1 MVLQVSNAE
10 ALTEEIQTLVFLLW
24 SEEWVYSEHEP
35 ELYYRIRSYEHKLKA
50 IFRDWFHYPIYMGE
64 GYVRLIKRPERGVLD
79 PNPTHSLKYKVDFV
93 LYACVLAF
101 MEEKSEDQQFVLRE
115 LLENIKAYYPGGP
128 DAISWSDHGIRTSL
142 IRVIKTLEQER
153 LLLMFDRTIDHF
165 RDSEDYDLLMQVS
178 NGLRHAIRQTRV
190 PFSEFG
196 NMILLR
202 EALHHEEIEEGMMC
216 EQQIWR
222 RLFAKGC
229 LFLSELSQDE
239 VIYVE
244 RHGLRMQQKLE
255 EVFQG
260 VFLERYASTWILV
273 HDKPREGKSVYP
285 AYNTHS
291 HLVTAIGTHLRDL
304 LDQGENWLNHRG
316 YVVLHSKDAFNL
328 FVSVRRANQDHLAKS
343 SLSDRALWEEV
354 ADYMKQL
361 GLLKV
366 VNNEWIFSDALGRVA
381 GEIVEE
387 EVSPK
392 EEVKHALET
401 DQNWLF

>member
-1 MVLQVSNAE
+1 MQVSNAE
-10 ALTEEIQTLVFLLW
+10 ALAEEIQNLVFLLW
-24 SEEWVYSEHEP
+24 SEEWVYSEHKP
-35 ELYYRIRSYEHKLKA
+35 ELYSRIRSHEHKLKA
-50 IFRDWFHYPIYMGE
+50 IFRDWFHYPIYMGD
-64 GYVRLIKRPERGVLD
+64 GYVRLIKRPERRVLD
-79 PNPTHSLKYKVDFV
+79 PNPTHSLKYQIDFV

-101 MEEKSEDQQFVLRE
+101 MEEKGEDQQFVLRE
-115 LLENIKAYYPGGP
+115 LLESIKAYYPGGP
-128 DAISWSDHGIRTSL
+128 DAISWSDHGVRTSL

-153 LLLMFDRTIDHF
+153 LLLMFDRTIDQF
-165 RDSEDYDLLMQVS
+165 RDSEDYDLLIQVS

-190 PFSEFG
+190 PLSEFS

-202 EALHHEEIEEGMMC
+202 EALHQEEIEEGILC
-216 EQQIWR
+216 EQRIWR
-222 RLFAKGC
+222 RLFAQGC

-239 VIYVE
+239 EIYAE

-260 VFLERYASTWILV
+260 VFLERYASTWLLV

-291 HLVTAIGTHLRDL
+291 HIVTAMGTYLRDR
-304 LDQGENWLNHRG
+304 LDRGENWLNHRG
-316 YVVLHSKDAFNL
+316 YIVLHAKDAFDL
-328 FVSVRRANQDHLAKS
+328 FVSVRRANQDQLAKS

-361 GLLKV
+361 GLLKIV
-366 VNNEWIFSDALGRVA
+366 SDEWIFSDALGRVA

-387 EVSPK
+387 EVPPK
-392 EEVKHALET
+392 EDVKHALET

>member
-1 MVLQVSNAE
+1 MQVSNAE
-10 ALTEEIQTLVFLLW
+10 ALAEEIQTLVFLLW
-24 SEEWVYSEHEP
+24 SEEWVYSEHKP
-35 ELYYRIRSYEHKLKA
+35 EFYSRIRSHEHKLKA
-50 IFRDWFHYPIYMGE
+50 VFREWFHYPIYMGD
-64 GYVRLIKRPERGVLD
+64 GYVRLIKRPERRVFD
-79 PNPTHSLKYKVDFV
+79 PNPTHSLKYQMDFV

-101 MEEKSEDQQFVLRE
+101 MEEKGEDQQFVLRE
-115 LLENIKAYYPGGP
+115 LLESIKAYYPGGP
-128 DAISWSDHGIRTSL
+128 DAISWSDHGVRTSL

-153 LLLMFDRTIDHF
+153 LLLMFDRTIDQF
-165 RDSEDYDLLMQVS
+165 RDSEDYDLLIQVS
-178 NGLRHAIRQTRV
+178 NGLRHVIRQTRV
-190 PFSEFG
+190 PLYEFS

-202 EALHHEEIEEGMMC
+202 EALHQEEIEEGILY

-222 RLFAKGC
+222 RLFAQGC

-239 VIYVE
+239 EIYAE

-260 VFLERYASTWILV
+260 VFLERYASTWLLV

-285 AYNTHS
+285 TYNTHS
-291 HLVTAIGTHLRDL
+291 HIVTAIGTHLRDR
-304 LDQGENWLNHRG
+304 LDQGENWSNHRG
-316 YVVLHSKDAFNL
+316 YVALHAKDAFDL

-343 SLSDRALWEEV
+343 SLSDRALWGEV

-366 VNNEWIFSDALGRVA
+366 VNDEWIFSDALGRVA
-381 GEIVEE
+381 GEIAEE
-387 EVSPK
+387 EVPPK
-392 EEVKHALET
+392 EDVKHALET